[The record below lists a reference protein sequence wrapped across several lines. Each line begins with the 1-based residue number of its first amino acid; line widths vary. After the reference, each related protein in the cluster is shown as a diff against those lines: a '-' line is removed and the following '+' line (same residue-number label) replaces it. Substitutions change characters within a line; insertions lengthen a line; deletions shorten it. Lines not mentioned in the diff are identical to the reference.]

1 MNFSELRVLVIEDNQ
16 TMRTLIGS
24 VLLGIGVREIVTAT
38 DGMHGLRMLMSENPD
53 VVVVDWEM
61 PNFDG
66 IQFTR
71 MVRTSPNVPDGK
83 IPIIMCTTHSDLARV
98 KEAQVAGVNEY
109 ICKPFSPKDFEAR
122 LSRVVKKFYGGS
134 AESIA
139 AERRRRSLANYE
151 TKRRDEKK

>member
-1 MNFSELRVLVIEDNQ
+1 MDFSALRVLVIEDNQ

-24 VLLGIGVREIVTAT
+24 VLAGIGVREIVTAT

-61 PNFDG
+61 PSFDG

-83 IPIIMCTTHSDLARV
+83 IPIIMCTIHSDPARV

-109 ICKPFSPKDFEAR
+109 ICKPFAPRDFEAR
-122 LSRVVKKFYGGS
+122 LTCVVKKFYGDSVGN
-134 AESIA
+134 IA
-139 AERRRRSLANYE
+139 AGRRRRSMANYE
-151 TKRRDEKK
+151 NKRRDE